1 MFAPPLQLLDSFL
14 LNYNVGD
21 ALLVAFA
28 LGFLATIPMKS
39 RRVTTLHVI
48 LFGAVFLLTPAS
60 MLAVDSGGAHLLGSS
75 LQYKLLGLG
84 LLVVGPVLYTSAGR

>member
-1 MFAPPLQLLDSFL
+1 MLAPLQLVDSFL

-28 LGFLATIPMKS
+28 LGFLATLPLKS
-39 RRVTTLHVI
+39 WRAITLHI
-48 LFGAVFLLTPAS
+48 LGFGLLFLVVPAQ
-60 MLAVDSGGAHLLGSS
+60 MLAVSTSGAHFLASA

-84 LLVVGPVLYTSAGR
+84 LLVVAPVLYTTGNR

>member
-1 MFAPPLQLLDSFL
+1 MLAPLQLVDSFL

-28 LGFLATIPMKS
+28 LGFLATLPLKS
-39 RRVTTLHVI
+39 WRVITLHI
-48 LFGAVFLLTPAS
+48 LAFGLLFLVTPAQ
-60 MLAVDSGGAHLLGSS
+60 MLAVEATGSHFLATP

-84 LLVVGPVLYTSAGR
+84 LLVVAPVLYTTGNR

>member
-1 MFAPPLQLLDSFL
+1 MLAPLQLVDSFL

-28 LGFLATIPMKS
+28 LGFLATLPLKS
-39 RRVTTLHVI
+39 WKATTLHVV
-48 LFGAVFLLTPAS
+48 LFGAIFLVTPSA
-60 MLAVDSGGAHLLGSS
+60 MLAVDPSGSHFLGSA

-84 LLVVGPVLYTSAGR
+84 LLAVGPVLYTSGRS